1 MQDLRHLLAKKDM
14 HEFFDIKET
23 PKVAIIHNIIAPYKS
38 LLFNELGT
46 ICPDLRVLYMA
57 ETESDRDW
65 VIRKDFLDFPY
76 DILFKGSL
84 DDVSQVRVAVRTWRW
99 LNQFG
104 PDVVII
110 GGYNYFACLAGF
122 FWAKVN
128 RKKVILWFDSTEEDK
143 PRIVLKE
150 MIKRLLVKRC
160 DGANAYSQKGKAY
173 LMKLGM
179 EEGRIFVKGN
189 VTDNA
194 FYFHQTMRLKKD
206 RDLLSKKFGVRA
218 NNFLYIGRFS
228 PEKNILFLLKVY
240 QKLKTQKCDWGLILV
255 GNGPERDKINDYIN
269 EYNIKDVYMPGFK
282 QKEEMP
288 EYLAVSDVLVLPSIS
303 ETWGLVVNE
312 AMAAGL
318 PVLVSKRC
326 GCYPDI
332 VKEGVNGFSFE
343 PHDETEL
350 HSRMK
355 AIVDGKHDLASM
367 GEASLEIIKDYTPER
382 AARAVSEAIEYVS
395 YS

>member
-1 MQDLRHLLAKKDM
+1 MQGLRHLLPKKDM
-14 HEFFDIKET
+14 QEFFDIKET
-23 PKVAIIHNIIAPYKS
+23 AKVAIIHNIIAPYKS

-65 VIRKDFLDFPY
+65 AIRKDFLDFPY

-84 DDVSQVRVAVRTWRW
+84 DDVSQVRVALRTWRW
-99 LNQFG
+99 LNEFG

-110 GGYNYFACLAGF
+110 GGYNYFACWAGF

-128 RKKVILWFDSTEEDK
+128 RKKVILWFDSTEEAK

-150 MIKRLLVKRC
+150 MIKSLLLKRC

-179 EEGRIFVKGN
+179 EEGRIFVNGN
-189 VTDNA
+189 ATDNP
-194 FYFHQTMRLKKD
+194 FYFDQTKRLKKD
-206 RDLLSKKFGVRA
+206 RDLLSKKFGVA
-218 NNFLYIGRFS
+218 PKNFLYVGRFS

-240 QKLKTQKCDWGLILV
+240 QKLKTQKSNWGLILV
-255 GNGPERDKINDYIN
+255 GNGPQKNRINDYIN

-282 QKEEMP
+282 QKEEVP

-332 VKEGVNGFSFE
+332 VKDNFNGFGFD
-343 PHDETEL
+343 PYDESEL
-350 HSRMK
+350 YNLMEGIIQGRY
-355 AIVDGKHDLASM
+355 DLTQM
-367 GEASLEIIKDYTPER
+367 GEKSLGLIAEYTPAK
-382 AARAVSEAIEYVS
+382 AASVVAETIEYVLRK
-395 YS
+395 